1 VKLGVLGTG
10 MVGQAI
16 GSKLV
21 QLGHD
26 VKMGSRTA
34 NNEKAAEWVK
44 ANGTRASQGTFADA
58 AAFGEVIFNCTLG
71 SASVEVLREAGERN
85 LKNKILIDISNP
97 LDFSKGMPPTLTIC
111 NTDSVGEQIQR
122 AFPDVKV
129 VKSLNTI
136 NCLVMVNPSLVPG
149 DHDVFMSGNDS
160 AAKAKVHEILTK
172 WFGWKS
178 VVDLGDISTAR
189 GTEMYLPLWVRL
201 FSLYQKPNFNIK
213 IVKSY
218 SNAQPEA
225 IRAKTRQSP
234 SVFYPGNPPSSREDY
249 G

>member
-1 VKLGVLGTG
+1 MKLGVLGTG

-213 IVKSY
+213 IVKS
-218 SNAQPEA
+218 
-225 IRAKTRQSP
+225 
-234 SVFYPGNPPSSREDY
+234 
-249 G
+249 

>member
-1 VKLGVLGTG
+1 

-213 IVKSY
+213 IVKS
-218 SNAQPEA
+218 
-225 IRAKTRQSP
+225 
-234 SVFYPGNPPSSREDY
+234 
-249 G
+249 

>member
-213 IVKSY
+213 IVKS
-218 SNAQPEA
+218 
-225 IRAKTRQSP
+225 
-234 SVFYPGNPPSSREDY
+234 
-249 G
+249 